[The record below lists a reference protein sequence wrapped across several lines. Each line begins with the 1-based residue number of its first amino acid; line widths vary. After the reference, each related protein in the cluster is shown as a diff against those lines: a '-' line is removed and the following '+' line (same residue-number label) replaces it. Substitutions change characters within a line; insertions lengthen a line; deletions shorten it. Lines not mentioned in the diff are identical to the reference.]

1 MEGSTGKWAM
11 IVGGVW
17 GLVGGAL
24 LYYYIS
30 NNAEE
35 EEEKYAELHAEL
47 GEMGAVSRDASGMVK
62 LDDFLKIFKTVTKH
76 SKKQIQKFKSE
87 LTDKR
92 RKSLKEGDEDGY
104 RDCIKQQ
111 ISQEEGIYQEV
122 ATEVLNFLEIDEQEF
137 MMSQNMHAMNPAF
150 QRVMMEMQLGVEEST
165 SKPTITKE
173 KAKEIFMFVEE
184 EKTKA
189 MQNMKGAGAGAMGG
203 MMNPNDMEAT
213 INMIVE
219 HSKVGDKLFEK
230 YGVEEEEFAK
240 CIQHYNLIQD
250 PDIQKMMQKSL
261 ASMGPEALN
270 MIAQL
275 QGGGAPAAGGYPGG
289 GGMGF

>member
-1 MEGSTGKWAM
+1 
-11 IVGGVW
+11 
-17 GLVGGAL
+17 
-24 LYYYIS
+24 
-30 NNAEE
+30 
-35 EEEKYAELHAEL
+35 
-47 GEMGAVSRDASGMVK
+47 MGAVSRDASGMVK

-92 RKSLKEGDEDGY
+92 RKCLKEGDEDGY

-122 ATEVLNFLEIDEQEF
+122 ATEVLGCLEIDEQEF
-137 MMSQNMHAMNPAF
+137 MMAQNMHAMNPAF

-165 SKPTITKE
+165 TKPTVTKE
-173 KAKEIFMFVEE
+173 KAKEIFIFVEE

-189 MQNMKGAGAGAMGG
+189 MQSMRGAGGMGG

-240 CIQHYNLIQD
+240 CIQYYNLIQD

-261 ASMGPEALN
+261 AGMGPEALN
-270 MIAQL
+270 MLAQL
-275 QGGGAPAAGGYPGG
+275 QGGAPPSGGYPGG
-289 GGMGF
+289 MGF

>member
-1 MEGSTGKWAM
+1 MEGSNTGKWAM

-24 LYYYIS
+24 LYYYLN
-30 NNAEE
+30 NNAGEE
-35 EEEKYAELHAEL
+35 EDKFAELHAEL
-47 GEMGAVSRDASGMVK
+47 EDMGTVNRDASGMVK

-76 SKKQIQKFKSE
+76 SKKQIQKFKGE
-87 LTDKR
+87 LTEKR
-92 RKSLKEGDEDGY
+92 RKCLKEGDEDGY

-111 ISQEEGIYQEV
+111 ISQEENIYQEV

-150 QRVMMEMQLGVEEST
+150 QRVMMEMQLGVEETTTKPSV
-165 SKPTITKE
+165 SKET
-173 KAKEIFMFVEE
+173 AKEIFIFVEE
-184 EKTKA
+184 EKSKA
-189 MQNMKGAGAGAMGG
+189 MQNMRGAGAMGG

-230 YGVEEEEFAK
+230 YGIEEEEFAK
-240 CIQHYNLIQD
+240 CIQYYNLIQD
-250 PDIQKMMQKSL
+250 PDVQKMMQKSL

-275 QGGGAPAAGGYPGG
+275 QGGGAPAAGGFPAG